1 MYLHDLQAGLRRRWW
16 CVLVGLLATAGLCY
30 LALTFVPAEYEAKAS
45 VLLLPPRSTVGSE
58 GNPYLVMGGLQP
70 AADVLARAL
79 NDGQIHE
86 SLASPHGPAD
96 FVVERDA
103 ASSGPVLV
111 VDVTG
116 TDGVAAITM
125 LDSVLAA
132 MPDVLSNLQLD
143 VSAPTDS
150 LITLATVASDA
161 EPVPS
166 TKTQVR
172 AVIVAGV
179 GGLAATV
186 FGTYMLDGLLVRRRQ
201 HRDERRA
208 AAASSA
214 APPPSGQPP
223 FVPMTD
229 HGATNP
235 MSRHR
240 SMPGNLSP
248 EAHRSEADGTG
259 VRGGDELEDWRAD
272 DVDSDGELLPTAR
285 GNHSA

>member
-16 CVLVGLLATAGLCY
+16 AVVVGLLATAGLCY
-30 LALTFVPAEYEAKAS
+30 MALTYVPAEQEAKAS

-86 SLASPHGPAD
+86 SLAPPHGPAD

-116 TDGVAAITM
+116 TDPGATIAM
-125 LDSVLAA
+125 LNDVLGA
-132 MPDVLSNLQLD
+132 MPDLLDKLQLD
-143 VSAPTDS
+143 VSAPTNS

-161 EPVPS
+161 EAVPS
-166 TKTQVR
+166 TKSQMR
-172 AVIVAGV
+172 AVLVAAA
-179 GGLAATV
+179 GGLAVTV

-201 HRDERRA
+201 QREERRA
-208 AAASSA
+208 SA
-214 APPPSGQPP
+214 AQSAVPSESQRPP
-223 FVPMTD
+223 FVPVAPHTPTPPLPRRRSARGD
-229 HGATNP
+229 GATIASQP
-235 MSRHR
+235 PS
-240 SMPGNLSP
+240 
-248 EAHRSEADGTG
+248 SEAEAQDAEHLDDWESEENDAE
-259 VRGGDELEDWRAD
+259 GDLLSTAHGNRRA
-272 DVDSDGELLPTAR
+272 
-285 GNHSA
+285 